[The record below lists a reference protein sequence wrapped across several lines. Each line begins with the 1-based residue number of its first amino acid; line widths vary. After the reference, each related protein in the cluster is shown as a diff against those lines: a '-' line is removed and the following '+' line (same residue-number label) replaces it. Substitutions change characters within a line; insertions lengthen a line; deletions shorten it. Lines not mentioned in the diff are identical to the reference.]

1 MDVASIASAF
11 IAAQMAQVQTAVAA
25 KMMKMNADGAAD
37 AAKLLEAASQN
48 MKSLANVASGVGGN
62 LDITV

>member
-25 KMMKMNADGAAD
+25 KMMKMNADSAAD
-37 AAKLLEAASQN
+37 AARLLDAASQN
-48 MKSLANVASGVGGN
+48 MNRLANVATGVGGN

>member
-25 KMMKMNADGAAD
+25 KMMKMNADSAAD
-37 AAKLLEAASQN
+37 VAKLLDAASQN
-48 MKSLANVASGVGGN
+48 MNQLANVATGVGGN

>member
-25 KMMKMNADGAAD
+25 KMMKMNADSAAD

-48 MKSLANVASGVGGN
+48 MRSLANVAAGVGGN